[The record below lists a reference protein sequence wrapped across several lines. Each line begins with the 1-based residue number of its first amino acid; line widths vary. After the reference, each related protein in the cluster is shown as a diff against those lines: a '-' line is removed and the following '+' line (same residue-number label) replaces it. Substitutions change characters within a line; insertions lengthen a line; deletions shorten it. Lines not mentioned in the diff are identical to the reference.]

1 MANLNPQGRLG
12 ELLIPR
18 TKVSFLQ
25 ALSWG
30 KCRVCHKDP
39 QPGEWWVMIPCGH
52 LFHQKCIDQHIPEA
66 TYGSNGT
73 PSKCSV
79 CGEGSLEI
87 EEKLVV
93 EAPLSHEKEHIE
105 KLNKLRRDAEEAE
118 RNFREQRNKTKR
130 AEEAAQKERS
140 KAKRAEAETKETR
153 KNSCQKGSQLEKEV
167 MDTLDKELIAAWYAS
182 DRAKAFRQLKK
193 NYHPE
198 AAMFRKNGGVV
209 FKSIAKVLSRKVNT
223 CASAE
228 TKSEFDTALNNKDY
242 YAKR

>member
-1 MANLNPQGRLG
+1 
-12 ELLIPR
+12 
-18 TKVSFLQ
+18 
-25 ALSWG
+25 
-30 KCRVCHKDP
+30 
-39 QPGEWWVMIPCGH
+39 
-52 LFHQKCIDQHIPEA
+52 
-66 TYGSNGT
+66 
-73 PSKCSV
+73 
-79 CGEGSLEI
+79 
-87 EEKLVV
+87 
-93 EAPLSHEKEHIE
+93 
-105 KLNKLRRDAEEAE
+105 
-118 RNFREQRNKTKR
+118 
-130 AEEAAQKERS
+130 
-140 KAKRAEAETKETR
+140 
-153 KNSCQKGSQLEKEV
+153 